1 VNLTKNLLPIDAIC
15 DLHDNSR
22 EDKADNVQLDRDRTN
37 FLHRTPTGAKEI
49 RSKQRRKPT
58 GHSLDGDAR
67 ERARP
72 MRAFIVPNGCGPA
85 PQSDNMQK
93 GGNRDMGKGSMSKSS
108 NKMKHSSKS
117 SMKKDQ

>member
-1 VNLTKNLLPIDAIC
+1 
-15 DLHDNSR
+15 
-22 EDKADNVQLDRDRTN
+22 
-37 FLHRTPTGAKEI
+37 
-49 RSKQRRKPT
+49 
-58 GHSLDGDAR
+58 
-67 ERARP
+67 

-117 SMKKDQ
+117 SMKKDQWSLGAAPQMRPFFLIDAHKVRPSYPARPWVDGVTLVEMREARAIGTRLLCQRSFPMIIRAEEFGSKSRAAR